1 MFPPATTGGSGFSTA
16 SAALVTVSDFLIVA
30 IVGGGTWNLGVVVV
44 PGSRFLAGNDVYT
57 TVSRVLL
64 PCSNLGR
71 NRLFRCIVPFF
82 QLALFFKKHYCVV
95 RGFVHLGYT
104 FFFRCVFRKILLS
117 ARGLSLPFRDGFI

>member
-30 IVGGGTWNLGVVVV
+30 IVGGGTWNRGVVVV

-64 PCSNLGR
+64 PCSSLGR
-71 NRLFRCIVPFF
+71 NVFRCIVPFF
-82 QLALFFKKHYCVV
+82 QLALFFKNITA
-95 RGFVHLGYT
+95 L
-104 FFFRCVFRKILLS
+104 
-117 ARGLSLPFRDGFI
+117 